1 MSEISKSK
9 QKRMEQAQQRSIQHK
24 KKAMATFWKIFIPV
38 LILAAIGGGIYMYQL
53 SKLDYSRYLN
63 ANGTIKNVKASD
75 YVTVNDENIS
85 FTRSELL
92 PDDSEIESEISSDL
106 SKNQYLSDDPE
117 LLSSYGDKL
126 SITYTSTMDGA
137 EYKKAETPAD
147 YSIGSDEFGP
157 DFDDALENRAPGEDF
172 TVNVTFADDYSDAD
186 AAGKSADFSVHV
198 AGIYQDRE
206 FDDTYVQEFH
216 SDVASTADEYR
227 QSLIDKHYED
237 NLMSSLEKSLSE
249 NSVVSKLPTAYMDN
263 LKKVIADQDRNY
275 MLSMYQM
282 FGMAAPSGETWEIMG
297 AASEEEF
304 QQTLASQADEE
315 TRKSLE
321 IQYLFEKYGL
331 SISEADVRSYYQ
343 SQDGYDEAAF
353 NDMVKNNGIGYYA
366 QQYMKTAVLNK
377 LKETVKISE

>member
-1 MSEISKSK
+1 MSEVSKSK
-9 QKRMEQAQQRSIQHK
+9 QKRMEQAHQRNVQHR
-24 KKAMATFWKIFIPV
+24 KKAAATFWKIFIPL
-38 LILAAIGGGIYMYQL
+38 LIIAGIVCGIYLYQL

-85 FTRSELL
+85 FSRSELL
-92 PDDSEIESEISSDL
+92 PDDSEIESEINSDL
-106 SKNQYLSDDPE
+106 SKNQYLSDDPA
-117 LLSSYGDKL
+117 LTSSYGDKL
-126 SITYTSTMDGA
+126 SITYTSTVDGA
-137 EYKKAETPAD
+137 DYKKTDTPTD
-147 YSIGSDEFGP
+147 YSIGSGEYGQ

-172 TVNVTFADDYSDAD
+172 TVNVTFADDYSDSAV
-186 AAGKSADFSVHV
+186 AGKSADFNVHV
-198 AGIYQDRE
+198 AGIYQDRI

-216 SDVASTADEYR
+216 SDVAATADEYR
-227 QSLIDKHYED
+227 QSLIDKHYND
-237 NLMSSLEKSLSE
+237 NLMSELEKSLSE

-263 LKKVIADQDRNY
+263 LKKVISDQDRNY

-282 FGMAAPSGETWEIMG
+282 FGMEAPMGDTWEIMG
-297 AASEEEF
+297 ASSEEEF

-353 NDMVKNNGIGYYA
+353 NNMIKTNGIGYYA
-366 QQYMKTAVLNK
+366 QQYMKTAVLEK
-377 LKETVKISE
+377 LKETVKITE